1 MILLSYVTL
10 FITVP
15 LTIFAALFAFSNTA
29 DVTVSLFPLEEE
41 ITIQLSLLGLGML
54 GIGFLS
60 GALFVW
66 IHSQKTAFRGWR
78 AARRAERLEKE
89 LERKEMQAASR

>member
-1 MILLSYVTL
+1 VTL
-10 FITVP
+10 LITVP

-29 DVTVSLFPLEEE
+29 EVTLTLFPFEEQM
-41 ITIQLSLLGLGML
+41 TLQLSFLGLGML

-66 IHSQKTAFRGWR
+66 IHSQKTAFRGWQ
-78 AARRAERLEKE
+78 AARRASRLEKE
-89 LERKEMQAASR
+89 LEKKEMQAAAR